1 MNTQVEQTAAPI
13 TPHWRD
19 ILEYSAIWALYTLA
33 DGVEIVCSFLQ
44 TWWAGYARA
53 VFVTTL
59 AGLGLAQ
66 WDWFMTR
73 FCLTCAWLV
82 EAV

>member
-1 MNTQVEQTAAPI
+1 MNTQVEQLSAPT
-13 TPHWRD
+13 TPRWRD
-19 ILEYSAIWALYTLA
+19 ILEYSAIWTLYTLA
-33 DGVEIVCSFLQ
+33 DVLEIVCSFLS

-66 WDWFMTR
+66 WDWFMVR
-73 FCLTCAWLV
+73 FCLACAWIV

>member
-1 MNTQVEQTAAPI
+1 MSVTTKT
-13 TPHWRD
+13 TPRWRD

-33 DGVEIVCSFLQ
+33 NGAEFVCSLFR
-44 TWWAGYARA
+44 TWLAGFARA
-53 VFVTTL
+53 AIVTTL

>member
-1 MNTQVEQTAAPI
+1 MNTQVEQTAAP
-13 TPHWRD
+13 TPHWQD

-33 DGVEIVCSFLQ
+33 DGAEIVCSFLH
-44 TWWAGYARA
+44 TWWAGFARA
-53 VFVTTL
+53 AIVTTL

-73 FCLTCAWLV
+73 FCLVCAVIV